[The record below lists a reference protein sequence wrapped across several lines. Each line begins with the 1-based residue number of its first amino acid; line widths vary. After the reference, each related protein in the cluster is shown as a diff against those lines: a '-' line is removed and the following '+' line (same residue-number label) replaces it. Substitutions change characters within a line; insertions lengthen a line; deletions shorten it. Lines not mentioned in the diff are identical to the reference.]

1 MAKVCLVDTAAGI
14 RTETEHLSEAN
25 RHIGT
30 AQKLIY
36 EQEERIARL
45 DRDGHNTRD
54 ARGLLQTLRESLV
67 TMKLHR
73 NAIEAELARLNGK
86 TYP

>member
-1 MAKVCLVDTAAGI
+1 MDTAAEIGP
-14 RTETEHLSEAN
+14 EMEHLSEAN
-25 RHIGT
+25 RHIGM
-30 AQKLIY
+30 AHKLIH

-45 DRDGHNTRD
+45 DRDGHNTQD

-67 TMKLHR
+67 TMKFHR